1 MYIFSNLPFLYITFL
16 HDRMWELKLLKWRN
30 HNFTAKPFHW
40 LQSAT
45 LTWVSYIEDY
55 DQNLMLLNYSYM
67 LSFNLIGELSTL
79 NKNIEGMYFEQ
90 ISLQKVINIKVI
102 CIIFFSHIRRNV
114 SDDML
119 DMHSTLTTRT
129 ICCWWSR

>member
-1 MYIFSNLPFLYITFL
+1 
-16 HDRMWELKLLKWRN
+16 
-30 HNFTAKPFHW
+30 
-40 LQSAT
+40 
-45 LTWVSYIEDY
+45 
-55 DQNLMLLNYSYM
+55 M
-67 LSFNLIGELSTL
+67 LSFNYIGEFSTL

-102 CIIFFSHIRRNV
+102 CIIIFSHIRRNV

-129 ICCWWSR
+129 ICC